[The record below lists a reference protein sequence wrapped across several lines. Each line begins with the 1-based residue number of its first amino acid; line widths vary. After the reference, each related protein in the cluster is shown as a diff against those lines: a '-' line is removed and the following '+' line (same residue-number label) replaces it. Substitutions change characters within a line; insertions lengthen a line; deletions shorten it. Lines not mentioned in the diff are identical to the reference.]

1 MRISPY
7 DISDDA
13 YERRW
18 EQREQDDPD
27 PPPDAEEMQVTW
39 TDTEISA
46 AAIYFGEA

>member
-18 EQREQDDPD
+18 EQREQDEPD

-39 TDTEISA
+39 TAEEISQMA
-46 AAIYFGEA
+46 RAIGEE